1 MTTYDEIND
10 ILNEIEIMTIEI
22 REGFVEMNA
31 SIDRIE
37 DEIAATSATLKR
49 IDKLVTDRLARNTP

>member
-10 ILNEIEIMTIEI
+10 ILNEIEIMTTEI